1 VSLWRVFFGVDTEDP
16 VQSSQRGGLP
26 GKVEGH
32 VERLLQMKRKRRKE
46 RGIPMSFEKF
56 MVHWGRQTLMQPTI
70 VQRTD
75 NTGKVLP

>member
-75 NTGKVLP
+75 NTEKVLP